1 MVESNYNDILDP
13 EIIFPHYPPWNSKDE
28 IGYVL
33 ASGSEAVRIGDSN
46 NKVLAMIPVKYRKGI
61 RLGDPLVIFD
71 YLEGE
76 LFGAVVTEIANPDL
90 TRDRLEAS
98 LFERFIPTQD
108 LLMAGRLEFLEQPSI
123 IELSLFCSIDKE
135 GNKGPVDY
143 TPHPRASLFKPDV
156 TLIQK
161 MFGLPRPEEGVSY
174 GTLLLGRKP
183 YISQDIEGN
192 FRYLPYI
199 MKEHLLYEHELVC
212 GTTGKG
218 KTVRNKND
226 VKQWVDRLNGAVII
240 LDKHGEYESLTLDPI
255 HPLDPEEQKIID
267 DSEMKIGRIEDV
279 KVVCWTESKPKVSKP
294 HTNYFTIS
302 FADVDPADLHLYL
315 PDLSPQGY
323 IVLPKLVQTFKS
335 SSLIK
340 NGHACPTLANFAS
353 WLRNAQIPNTLADE
367 RTIGAIARRLSLTL
381 EQKIFDG
388 LDLEDVKVEDFLVPG
403 RVSVIPLYHIKDDD
417 VLSIIAFHII
427 NAIARYKLSSKNVS
441 KLSVSILVDEAHN
454 FFPRMV
460 SSSRRGYVKRL
471 VRRARIICKEGR
483 KFKLRLQF
491 TTQRPEEIDPGVLS
505 IVNTI
510 TFFGMTPQQVT
521 TLKRYIELPVAA
533 RQLINL
539 PKRHTLIYSK
549 DNTDQPLSVLVPWP
563 TIRHP
568 VRLSHPKRS

>member
-1 MVESNYNDILDP
+1 MEPNYDEITDP
-13 EIIFPHYPPWNSKDE
+13 EAIFPHFPPWSSQDE
-28 IGYVL
+28 IGFVL
-33 ASGSEAVRIGDSN
+33 ASGSEAVRIGDTN
-46 NKVLAMIPVKYRKGI
+46 NKILAMIPVKYRKGI

-76 LFGAVVTEIANPDL
+76 LFGSVVSEIANPDL

-98 LFERFIPTQD
+98 LFERFVPTQE

-123 IELSLFCSIDKE
+123 VELTLFCSIDRE

-143 TPHPRASLFKPDV
+143 TPHPRASVFKPDV
-156 TLIQK
+156 SLIQK
-161 MFGLPRPEEGVSY
+161 MFGLPRPGEGISY
-174 GTLLLGRKP
+174 GVLLLGRKP
-183 YISQDIEGN
+183 YMSENLEGHL
-192 FRYLPYI
+192 RYLPYI

-226 VKQWVDRLNGAVII
+226 IKQWIDCLNGAVII

-255 HPLDPEEQKIID
+255 LPPNPEEQKLIT
-267 DSEMKIGRIEDV
+267 DSEMKIGRLKDV
-279 KVVCWTESKPKVSKP
+279 QMVCWSERRPEKPVSNFK
-294 HTNYFTIS
+294 YFTIS
-302 FADVDPADLHLYL
+302 FEDLEPSDLYLYL

-323 IVLPKLVQTFKS
+323 VVLPKLVQTFKS
-335 SSLIK
+335 STLVKS
-340 NGHACPTLANFAS
+340 GHAYPTLANFAS
-353 WLRNAQIPNTLADE
+353 WLRNAQIPSTLADE
-367 RTIGAIARRLSLTL
+367 RTIGAISRRISLAL

-388 LDLEDVKVEDFLVPG
+388 RDLDDVNVEDFLVPG

-427 NAIARYKLSSKNVS
+427 NKIARYKLSSKNDS
-441 KLSVSILVDEAHN
+441 ALPVSILVDEAHN

-460 SSSRRGYVKRL
+460 DSRRRGYVKRL

-521 TLKRYIELPVAA
+521 TLKRYIELPVPA

-563 TIRHP
+563 TMRHP
-568 VRLSHPKRS
+568 VRVSKKEN